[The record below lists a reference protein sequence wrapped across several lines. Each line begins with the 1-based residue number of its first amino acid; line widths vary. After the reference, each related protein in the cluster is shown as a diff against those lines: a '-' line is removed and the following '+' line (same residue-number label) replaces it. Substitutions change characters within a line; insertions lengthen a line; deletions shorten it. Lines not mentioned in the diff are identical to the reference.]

1 MLRISRACLWLL
13 LVFSLLAARQTAEAA
28 NGLSFLQSLRNGLGE
43 LDNLRG
49 VSALA
54 VSPDGKNVYAAAPDD
69 DALVVFSRSPTGRLS
84 FLEAQVEGTN
94 GVEAL
99 HRVRAVTVSPD
110 GTSVYTASSRDD
122 AIAVFRRDPST
133 GALTFVE
140 RKRDAVDDVANGL
153 DGASAVTVSPDS
165 LWVYACGYD
174 DDAIVVFARDPATG
188 ALTFVELQMNN
199 VFGVQ
204 GLNGVRAVTVSPDG
218 THLYAAADRA
228 DSLTVFRR
236 NVTDG
241 KPGLPLSLTIAVVN
255 AASSCAP
262 VSGATVEIWQ
272 CDHQGV
278 YSEYGQG
285 TGQNFLRGAQTTDA
299 QGQAT
304 FDTVYPG
311 WYQGR
316 ATHVH
321 VEVTIGGRSVKVTQI
336 AFPEDI
342 TAAVYRTGVYAA
354 KGQNSTTN
362 GRDGVF
368 ADGVS
373 QELISLSGNTS
384 SGFSGMFQVG
394 IAV

>member
-1 MLRISRACLWLL
+1 MTAACGGGETPT
-13 LVFSLLAARQTAEAA
+13 SPSATSTSTTANTTTTTD
-28 NGLSFLQSLRNGLGE
+28 NGT
-43 LDNLRG
+43 
-49 VSALA
+49 V
-54 VSPDGKNVYAAAPDD
+54 
-69 DALVVFSRSPTGRLS
+69 TGT
-84 FLEAQVEGTN
+84 GC
-94 GVEAL
+94 
-99 HRVRAVTVSPD
+99 AVTPTETVGP
-110 GTSVYTASSRDD
+110 Y
-122 AIAVFRRDPST
+122 PSH
-133 GALTFVE
+133 G
-140 RKRDAVDDVANGL
+140 D
-153 DGASAVTVSPDS
+153 
-165 LWVYACGYD
+165 Y
-174 DDAIVVFARDPATG
+174 
-188 ALTFVELQMNN
+188 
-199 VFGVQ
+199 
-204 GLNGVRAVTVSPDG
+204 
-218 THLYAAADRA
+218 
-228 DSLTVFRR
+228 FRR

-342 TAAVYRTGVYAA
+342 SNQVHTQGVYASR
-354 KGQNSTTN
+354 GVNNTTN
-362 GRDGVF
+362 LRDGIF
-368 ADGVS
+368 ADSLANQMATVAGSPATGMTATFRVGV
-373 QELISLSGNTS
+373 N
-384 SGFSGMFQVG
+384 
-394 IAV
+394 A